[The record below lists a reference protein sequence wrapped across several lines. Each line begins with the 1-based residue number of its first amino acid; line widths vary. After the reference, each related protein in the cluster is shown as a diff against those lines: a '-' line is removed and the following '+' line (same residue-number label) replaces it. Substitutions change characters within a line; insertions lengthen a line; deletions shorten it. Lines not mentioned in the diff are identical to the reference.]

1 MAIIYTYPPKEGNL
15 NGDDILILSDS
26 VDGKKTKSVT
36 LKQVQN
42 FTGGGGTGGG
52 GLSQIVGTSPI
63 QVSNVV
69 NNSQTVSWS
78 NPYGLG
84 IAQGNSSINIQLQQ
98 DGSNVSLI
106 GVKGGSGISVG
117 IDNGELEITSTG
129 GSGSGSVT
137 SVDLSG
143 GTTGLTATGGPITT
157 SGTFTLAGTLSTSN
171 GGTGLSSIGTA
182 NQMLQVDSAGT
193 ALNYVNEVY
202 ASERVVE
209 KVWLDA
215 GNVVPGTAVYVNGT
229 YTSPG
234 GDVWTKVRPA
244 SAGGKMPSL
253 GLCLETAA
261 ASNFV
266 RVILQGEAS
275 IDTSIIAGSPLVGE
289 IVYVANNPSVASE
302 NLTVTRPTG
311 NVEIQSVGIIA
322 KDGADGVI
330 QVNAVLRVNQLP
342 NVDSQNAG
350 TNGKGI
356 IFVGNADNEPKSLP
370 VGTDTQ
376 VLVADSSETL
386 GVKWDGITASN
397 LTAPGLNTEVIHN
410 SNGNFAAH
418 YGFTQEITPGSTPY
432 DTSTSITTL
441 KIGKPGAVGS
451 FTNGNS
457 GELIVYGKNT
467 PGAVGLGIA
476 DEGKVTFFCHSN
488 NHSVTIKGPTHNGNS
503 PDNYSINLPIEKPA
517 GANNTLMWDGG
528 TVSNNNYNL
537 EWADSS
543 GNNIWTRV
551 QNSQTDIYFTG
562 PNSPGKVGININAP
576 VEDGLTV
583 VGNLKVDAPNGSE
596 GGSAAGQAWV
606 TPMTINASGS
616 TTELNFNN
624 GNVQELQLTNNV
636 TLSLASLKQGATYIV
651 VIKQSTSASYT
662 VTWPS
667 EVKWVGTA
675 PVMTTVQ
682 GAVDVY
688 SFICTQAFG
697 SANLILGT
705 ASQNYTV

>member
-52 GLSQIVGTSPI
+52 GLSQIVGTAPI

-78 NPYGLG
+78 NPYGLNIDENG
-84 IAQGNSSINIQLQQ
+84 SVSIQLTQ
-98 DGSNVSLI
+98 DGSSVSSI

-117 IDNGELEITSTG
+117 IDNGELEISTTG
-129 GSGSGSVT
+129 GQGLGTVT
-137 SVDLSG
+137 SVGLSG
-143 GTTGLTATGGPITT
+143 GTTGLTATGSPITT
-157 SGTFTLAGTLSTSN
+157 SGTFTLEGTLSTSN

-182 NQMLQVDSAGT
+182 NQILQVDNAGT

-215 GNVVPGTAVYVNGT
+215 GNVVPGTAVYVIGAYTDNNGDT
-229 YTSPG
+229 
-234 GDVWTKVRPA
+234 WTAVRPA
-244 SAGGKMPSL
+244 NAGGKMPSL

-261 ASNFV
+261 PGNFV

-275 IDTSIIAGSPLVGE
+275 IDTSIIAGSPSVGN
-289 IVYVANNPSVASE
+289 IVYVAKAPSVAGE

-311 NVEIQSVGIIA
+311 NAEIQSIGILA
-322 KDGADGVI
+322 KDGTNGVI

-356 IFVGNADNEPKSLP
+356 IFVGDTNHKPTSLP
-370 VGTDTQ
+370 VGSDTQ
-376 VLVADSSETL
+376 VLIADSNEAL
-386 GVKWDGITASN
+386 GVKWGGITASN

-410 SNGNFAAH
+410 GNGNFAAH
-418 YGFTQEITPGSTPY
+418 YGFTQNITLGIPST
-432 DTSTSITTL
+432 DASITSL
-441 KIGKPGAVGS
+441 KLGKPGTVGTL
-451 FTNGNS
+451 TNCNS
-457 GELIVYGKNT
+457 GEIILYGMN
-467 PGAVGLGIA
+467 PNGSVGFNGA
-476 DEGKVTFFCHSN
+476 DEGKVTFFCNSN
-488 NHSVTIKGPTHNGNS
+488 NHSVTIKGPKHNGTT
-503 PDNYSINLPIEKPA
+503 PDNYSINLPINKPSN
-517 GANNTLMWDGG
+517 ANNTLMWDG
-528 TVSNNNYNL
+528 VAASNNNYNL

-562 PNSPGKVGININAP
+562 PNSPGRVGININAP
-576 VEDGLTV
+576 AEDGLTV
-583 VGNLKVDAPNGSE
+583 VGNLKVDSPSTGVS
-596 GGSAAGQAWV
+596 GQAWV
-606 TPMTINASGS
+606 TPNNTSSSGS
-616 TTELNFNN
+616 STTLDFNT

-636 TLSLASLKQGATYIV
+636 TIALSNLNEGATYIV

-667 EVKWVGTA
+667 EVKWVGTT
-675 PVMTTVQ
+675 PLMTTVQ

-688 SFICTQAFG
+688 SFICTKAFG
-697 SANLILGT
+697 TTTLILGT

>member
-36 LKQVQN
+36 LKQIQN

-52 GLSQIVGTSPI
+52 GLSQIVGTAPI

-98 DGSNVSLI
+98 DSSSVSSI
-106 GVKGGSGISVG
+106 GVKGGTGISVG
-117 IDNGELEITSTG
+117 IDNGELEISTTG
-129 GSGSGSVT
+129 GQGLGTVT
-137 SVDLSG
+137 SVGFST
-143 GTTGLTATGGPITT
+143 GTTGLSVSSDTTNPIT
-157 SGTFTLAGTLSTSN
+157 SNGTFTLAGTLSTSN

-182 NQMLQVDSAGT
+182 NQMLQVDNAGT

-215 GNVVPGTAVYVNGT
+215 GNVVPGTAVFVLGAYTDNNGDT
-229 YTSPG
+229 
-234 GDVWTKVRPA
+234 WTAVRPA
-244 SAGGKMPSL
+244 DAAGKMPSL

-261 ASNFV
+261 AGSFV

-275 IDTSIIAGSPLVGE
+275 IDTSIIAGSPSVGD
-289 IVYVANNPSVASE
+289 IVYVATQPSTANQ

-311 NVEIQSVGIIA
+311 SVDIQSIGIIA
-322 KDGADGVI
+322 KDGTNGVI
-330 QVNAVLRVNQLP
+330 QVNAVLRANQLP
-342 NVDSQNAG
+342 NVQSPNPAP
-350 TNGKGI
+350 NGKGV

-376 VLVADSSETL
+376 VLVADSNETL

-410 SNGNFAAH
+410 GNGNFAAH

-432 DTSTSITTL
+432 ETSASITTL
-441 KIGKPGAVGS
+441 KLGKPGSVGS
-451 FTNGNS
+451 LTNCNS
-457 GELIVYGKNT
+457 GAITLYGIN
-467 PGAVGLGIA
+467 PSGAVGLGGA
-476 DEGKVTFFCHSN
+476 EQGKVTFFCHSN
-488 NHSVTIKGPTHNGNS
+488 NHSVTIKGPQHSGNT
-503 PDNYSINLPIEKPA
+503 PDNYSISLPLTKPSSS
-517 GANNTLMWDGG
+517 NNTLMWDGG
-528 TVSNNNYNL
+528 SVSNNNYNL

-543 GNNIWTRV
+543 GNNVWTRV
-551 QNSQTDIYFTG
+551 TGTQTDIYFTG
-562 PNSPGKVGININAP
+562 PQTPGKVGININAP
-576 VEDGLTV
+576 TEDGLTV
-583 VGNLKVDAPNGSE
+583 VGNLKVDSPSTGAS
-596 GGSAAGQAWV
+596 GQAWV
-606 TPMTINASGS
+606 TPNNNTASGS
-616 TTELNFNN
+616 STTIDFNT

-636 TLSLASLKQGATYIV
+636 TIALSNLKEGATYIV
-651 VIKQSTSASYT
+651 VVKQSTSASYT

-682 GAVDVY
+682 SAVDVY
-688 SFICTQAFG
+688 SFVCTKAFG
-697 SANLILGT
+697 TTTLILGT